1 MRAPFFIKHREFP
14 LRKRVSALFAGMAL
28 AILSCSQ
35 MAVAQSYSAYGSTAV
50 APTIYTKGSWYT
62 IAFPVVGS
70 PPSTGLVT
78 NVYYRWSYGTPR
90 PSGFQVLLCN
100 SAGVRCFDVTSAPS
114 GGVDFSG
121 YGVAANTAIRL
132 FVQVAGTGS
141 MLRVQGGSSS
151 VTVNYSY

>member
-1 MRAPFFIKHREFP
+1 MS
-14 LRKRVSALFAGMAL
+14 KRFSAWSSGVAL
-28 AILSCSQ
+28 AMLALTQ
-35 MAVAQSYSAYGSTAV
+35 PAAAQSYSAYGSTAV
-50 APTIYTKGSWYT
+50 APTVYTKGSWYT
-62 IAFPVVGS
+62 VAFPVVGN
-70 PPSTGLVT
+70 PPSTGVVT

-100 SAGVRCFDVTSAPS
+100 NSGNKCFDVTSAPS

-121 YGVAANTAIRL
+121 YGVAANSAIRL
-132 FVQVAGTGS
+132 YAQVAGTGT